1 MRKSKSLHLILRGAG
16 WCCITIVV
24 LIGIFILLKSYPFIQ
39 QMGLSVLWQ
48 DERWAPT
55 QGLFNLVPIFVGSI
69 LVTMGAVLVA
79 GPIGVLLAIFGR
91 FYAPVWV
98 AKVYRGLIELLAG
111 IPSVVYGFWGLVV
124 LVPLINN
131 IAAPGASLL
140 AGVIVLAVMI
150 LPIVVLAADTA
161 FEQVPEKWMVAA
173 DALALQ
179 TWSKVYVIAL
189 VWAGVTVFLPLINDD
204 FNINV
209 DVYITAFQ
217 RFVFVVVLM
226 LPFEIRD
233 LKFDNL
239 KLATIPQ
246 KIGVKYTKG
255 IGLVLLIFFFFA
267 EFFKNELTHGNI
279 SKTLLIALITFCF
292 LVFSNKKRNRY
303 YSSFWV
309 ESIPIFWL
317 LITLFC

>member
-1 MRKSKSLHLILRGAG
+1 MRIIKQFIDFYLNSSIHVALAVYALSWITLFQFNISYDEDILYFIFYATITGYNFVKYFGIAKFHHRSLTDALKIIQVFSFVCFLLLCYYATQLQLKTLISIAVFGV
-16 WCCITIVV
+16 ITFLYAI
-24 LIGIFILLKSYPFIQ
+24 PFIPKSFYLDHQ
-39 QMGLSVLWQ
+39 QNLRDVSGL
-48 DERWAPT
+48 
-55 QGLFNLVPIFVGSI
+55 
-69 LVTMGAVLVA
+69 
-79 GPIGVLLAIFGR
+79 
-91 FYAPVWV
+91 
-98 AKVYRGLIELLAG
+98 
-111 IPSVVYGFWGLVV
+111 
-124 LVPLINN
+124 
-131 IAAPGASLL
+131 
-140 AGVIVLAVMI
+140 
-150 LPIVVLAADTA
+150 
-161 FEQVPEKWMVAA
+161 
-173 DALALQ
+173 
-179 TWSKVYVIAL
+179 KVYVIAL

-217 RFVFVVVLM
+217 RFIFVVVLM

-267 EFFKNELTHGNI
+267 EFFKNELTHGSI
-279 SKTLLIALITFCF
+279 IKTLIVALITFCF

-303 YSSFWV
+303 YSSFWG